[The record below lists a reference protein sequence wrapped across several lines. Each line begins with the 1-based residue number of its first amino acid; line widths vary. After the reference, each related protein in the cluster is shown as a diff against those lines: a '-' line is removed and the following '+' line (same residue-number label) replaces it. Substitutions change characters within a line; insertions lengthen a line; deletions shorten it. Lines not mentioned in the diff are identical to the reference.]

1 MSLHARAVRHAWRML
16 GAVAFGVLLVVTV
29 DRIWGHSTIAFA
41 AAILL
46 LLIANAPMLRFNCPR
61 CAKNAFFRG
70 PFVIPWPNRICTRC
84 GLDLDEAHS
93 QNR

>member
-1 MSLHARAVRHAWRML
+1 MSLYARAARHAWRML

-29 DRIWGHSTIAFA
+29 DRLYGHSTLAFA

-46 LLIANAPMLRFNCPR
+46 LLIVNTPMLRFNCPR

-70 PFVIPWPNRICTRC
+70 MFVVPWPNRICTRC
-84 GLDLDEAHS
+84 GLDLSNTGS
-93 QNR
+93 QDR

>member
-1 MSLHARAVRHAWRML
+1 ML
-16 GAVAFGVLLVVTV
+16 GVVAFGVLMVLTV
-29 DRIWGHSTIAFA
+29 DRLHGHSTIAFA

-61 CAKNAFFRG
+61 CGKNAFFRG

-84 GLDLDEAHS
+84 GLDLAEADS
-93 QNR
+93 KNSG

>member
-1 MSLHARAVRHAWRML
+1 ML
-16 GAVAFGVLLVVTV
+16 GVVAFGVLLVVTV
-29 DRIWGHSTIAFA
+29 DRLYGHSTIAFA

-61 CAKNAFFRG
+61 CGKNAFFRG

-84 GLDLDEAHS
+84 KLDLAEAHC

>member
-1 MSLHARAVRHAWRML
+1 ML
-16 GAVAFGVLLVVTV
+16 GVVGFGVLLVITV
-29 DRIWGHSTIAFA
+29 DRLYGHSTIAFA

-61 CAKNAFFRG
+61 CGKNAFFRG

-84 GLDLDEAHS
+84 GQDLGEAHS